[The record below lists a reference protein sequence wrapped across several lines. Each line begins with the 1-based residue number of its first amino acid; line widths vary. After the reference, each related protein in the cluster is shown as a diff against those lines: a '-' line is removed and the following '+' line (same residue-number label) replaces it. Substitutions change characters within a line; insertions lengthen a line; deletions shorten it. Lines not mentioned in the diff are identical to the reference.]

1 MNKLDK
7 WIIILFNI
15 VLKRFRRNI
24 SLRNGGSYMLSREV
38 INYECCYCKSGLRE
52 LSWFN
57 NKRYGYEIQDIDIKY
72 QLPQISEVSFQV
84 YGWIIEKRY
93 KSNLGLGWSNMKP
106 HRIYTSEKS
115 AIDSIVQIKGNGYQ
129 DYSRLDMRIRPLYHV
144 DPVLDNRRVT
154 INKILEK

>member
-1 MNKLDK
+1 
-7 WIIILFNI
+7 
-15 VLKRFRRNI
+15 
-24 SLRNGGSYMLSREV
+24 
-38 INYECCYCKSGLRE
+38 
-52 LSWFN
+52 
-57 NKRYGYEIQDIDIKY
+57 
-72 QLPQISEVSFQV
+72 
-84 YGWIIEKRY
+84 
-93 KSNLGLGWSNMKP
+93 MKP